1 MWIIFSFYWICYNIA
16 SVFMLWF
23 FCPKACW
30 ILAPW
35 PGIEPTPPALEGEV
49 STTEP
54 PGKSPYQELSTW
66 SVPPHLQAVHEN
78 PETLGKIGFFWAW
91 SFGVFKNSH
100 VGPELRCILIHLP
113 MQEKWVWSLSWEDSL
128 EEEMATHSSA
138 PGFLPGKFHGHR
150 SLVGYRAWGHK
161 KSDTTEWLSTH
172 NALIRRVTC
181 LKSVAPAQVFLPLVG
196 SIPHCPLSPAPGVSI
211 RDAPGPARSL
221 LKCTA
226 REAKE
231 TPGWALF

>member
-23 FCPKACW
+23 FGPKARW

-35 PGIEPTPPALEGEV
+35 PGIEPTPPASEGEV

-128 EEEMATHSSA
+128 EEEMATHASSLA
-138 PGFLPGKFHGHR
+138 WRTPWTVGPGGLQPMGSQSQRGRKRLSSHGC
-150 SLVGYRAWGHK
+150 STCV
-161 KSDTTEWLSTH
+161 DPTT
-172 NALIRRVTC
+172 
-181 LKSVAPAQVFLPLVG
+181 PQDG
-196 SIPHCPLSPAPGVSI
+196 
-211 RDAPGPARSL
+211 
-221 LKCTA
+221 
-226 REAKE
+226 
-231 TPGWALF
+231 